1 VFNLALSKRQI
12 FFLISREPYTEQN
25 KKKLLSLKANQ
36 FTIKRLNIK
45 DKKNMRVKI
54 KIKITEEKYKEKV
67 WRSFTVYRNNETT
80 SNVF

>member
-1 VFNLALSKRQI
+1 MFNLALSKRQI

-36 FTIKRLNIK
+36 LTIKRLNIK